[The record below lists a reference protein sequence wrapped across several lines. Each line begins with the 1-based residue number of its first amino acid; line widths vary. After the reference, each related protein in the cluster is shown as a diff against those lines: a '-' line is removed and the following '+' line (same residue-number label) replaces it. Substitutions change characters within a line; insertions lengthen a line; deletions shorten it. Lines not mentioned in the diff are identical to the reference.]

1 VSATVSASVS
11 ANYREALDRL
21 ITEVIAPSAQQVDQT
36 GAFPS
41 LNIQA
46 LAEAGILGLI
56 SSTDVGGGG
65 KTLRDAAEVIE
76 QLAGACGS
84 TAMVVLMHYAAQT
97 ILEPHAPREI
107 REAIAQGRHLSTLAF
122 SEAGSR
128 SHFWAPQGTATQVDG
143 HVQLDAQK
151 SWVTSAA
158 QADSYVWSSRA
169 MAADG
174 MTMWLVPSKTSGLSQ
189 PTGFDG
195 LGLRGNGSTPVS
207 ATSVELE
214 MAAMLGADGGG
225 LELAL
230 TLVLPTFQVLIAA
243 FSLGLMEAVTAETA
257 TYLSGTRLAHL
268 DRSLAQQPTVRLDFA
283 RMRLETDRTRALLL
297 DTLSALETERPD
309 AMLRVLEVKAAA
321 AEAALAVTDLAMKVC
336 GGAAFR
342 KELGIERR
350 FRDARA
356 ARVMAP
362 TTDALLDFI
371 GRATLGLPLF
381 DEAVAR

>member
-1 VSATVSASVS
+1 MSATVSASVS

-21 ITEVIAPSAQQVDQT
+21 ITDVIAPSAQQVDQE

-41 LNIQA
+41 QNIQA

-76 QLAGACGS
+76 QLARACGS
-84 TAMVVLMHYAAQT
+84 TAMVVLMHYAAET

-214 MAAMLGADGGG
+214 LAAMLGTDGGG
-225 LELAL
+225 LDLAL